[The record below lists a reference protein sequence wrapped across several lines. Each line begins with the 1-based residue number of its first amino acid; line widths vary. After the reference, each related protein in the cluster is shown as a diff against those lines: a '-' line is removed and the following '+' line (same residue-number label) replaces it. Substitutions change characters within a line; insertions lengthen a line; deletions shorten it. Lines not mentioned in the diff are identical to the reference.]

1 MLRAIQQELIHWK
14 DAARRRPLLLRGAR
28 QVGKTFAVQQFAQT
42 HFTNC
47 VELNFELS
55 PDVRGIFS
63 TLDPRAIIRT
73 IALTRNV
80 TIIPGQT
87 LVFLDEIQECP
98 QALMAFRYFHEQMP
112 ELHVIGAGSL
122 LDFTLRSEDFRM
134 PVGRIQYLFLRP
146 LSFLEFLTA
155 AGEQTLTEYLATLTL
170 TTAVPEAVHGK
181 LLSLVRDYLL
191 TGGMPAVIEEYLRA
205 PQQTT
210 YQRVATA
217 LLQTYRDDF
226 GKYAS
231 RVKHTY
237 LQRVFDSAPRLVGQ
251 RYKYA
256 QVDREIRSRELK
268 DALSLLVRA
277 GTLSRIHATSGAGL
291 PFAALSKEPLFKIL
305 FLDVGLMQRACGLDA
320 TIATATDFLAINA
333 GAVAEQFVGQELLA
347 YSAPYEDAALFFW
360 FREKRGSQ
368 AEVDYLSS
376 VDGIVI
382 PIEVKAGKTGRLR
395 SLKQFMDEYHP
406 PLGVRISQTPLS
418 YAERVLSV
426 PLYAIGQLPQLI
438 REGITEESARPATH

>member
-1 MLRAIQQELIHWK
+1 MLRTIQQEFVHWK
-14 DAARRRPLLLRGAR
+14 DASSRRPLLLRGAR
-28 QVGKTFAVQQFAQT
+28 QVGKTFAVRQFAQA
-42 HFTNC
+42 HFANC
-47 VELNFELS
+47 IELNFELS
-55 PDVRGIFS
+55 PDLPGIFS
-63 TLDPRAIIRT
+63 TLDPRAIIHT
-73 IALTRNV
+73 VALTRNV
-80 TIIPGQT
+80 TITPRQT

-98 QALMAFRYFHEQMP
+98 RAIMALRYFHEQMP
-112 ELHVIGAGSL
+112 DLHVIGASSL

-146 LSFLEFLTA
+146 LSFSEFLTA
-155 AGEQTLTEYLATLTL
+155 VGEQTLTEYLSTLTL
-170 TTAVPEAVHGK
+170 TTVVPEAVHGK
-181 LLSLVRDYLL
+181 LLSLIRAYLL
-191 TGGMPAVIEEYLRA
+191 TGGMPAVVEEYLRA

-226 GKYAS
+226 GKYAN
-231 RVKHTY
+231 RVKHPY

-256 QVDREIRSRELK
+256 QVDREVRSRELK

-277 GTLSRIHATSGAGL
+277 GVLAQIHATSGAGL
-291 PFAALSKEPLFKIL
+291 PFAALSKETLFKIL

-368 AEVDYLSS
+368 AEVDYLHST
-376 VDGIVI
+376 DGVVI
-382 PIEVKAGKTGRLR
+382 PVEVKAGKTGRLR
-395 SLKQFMDEYHP
+395 SLKQFMDEYNSS
-406 PLGVRISQTPLS
+406 LGVRISQAPLS
-418 YAERVLSV
+418 YAERILSV
-426 PLYAIGQLPQLI
+426 PLYAIGQLPRLI
-438 REGITEESARPATH
+438 REGMAAPR